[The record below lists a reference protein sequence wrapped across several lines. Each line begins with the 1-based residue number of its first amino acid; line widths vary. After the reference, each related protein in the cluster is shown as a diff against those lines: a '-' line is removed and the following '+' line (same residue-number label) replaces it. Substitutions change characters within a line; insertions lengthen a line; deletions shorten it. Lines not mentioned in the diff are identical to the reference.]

1 MAATVTTSKAI
12 EHIQLA
18 IQALQADPDSSSSS
32 SSIHLRWHIY
42 QLLQAQA
49 GDDGLGAL
57 YKELRCS
64 IHLGLM
70 GENGPPYT
78 LPCGH
83 SFCYDC
89 LVSLFA
95 SVTNCSCP
103 DCRKPMSRHCLT
115 ELHPNIAIKAI
126 VERLLP
132 KK

>member
-1 MAATVTTSKAI
+1 MTTTSKAI

-18 IQALQADPDSSSSS
+18 IQALKDESSSPS
-32 SSIHLRWHIY
+32 SSIYLRWHIY

-64 IHLGLM
+64 IHLGLV
-70 GENGPPYT
+70 GENGAPYT
-78 LPCGH
+78 LACGH
-83 SFCYDC
+83 TFCYDC
-89 LVSLFA
+89 LEQLFA
-95 SVTNCSCP
+95 SSSNCMCP
-103 DCRKPMSRHCLT
+103 DCRKPLTRYCLA
-115 ELHPNIAIKAI
+115 ELKPNIAIKAI